1 MELRAYWAILRRRWA
16 TPVLLPLLVAILSA
30 AQLRPWQEPPPTYTA
45 TMRLLVGVLPIEEA
59 DGYDPRYY
67 AWMTSEYLVDDFSEV
82 LATEMFARAVNA
94 RLTEK
99 GLTIPANLIRGHANT
114 GKQHRIISLTFTW
127 HDADELLAIADATVA
142 ELEENA
148 ESYFA
153 QLGTDNAGVQ
163 VLDSPA
169 VFRQGQSARQR
180 VEWPLRIALA
190 IIAGFGV
197 AFLREYLDDTVR
209 RREQLE
215 EIGLTVLAAVPGRS
229 NLSQILS
236 GALPRRQLSK

>member
-16 TPVLLPLLVAILSA
+16 APVLLPILVAVFSA
-30 AQLRPWQEPPPTYTA
+30 AQLRPWQEPPPSYA
-45 TMRLLVGVLPIEEA
+45 VTMRLLVGVLPVEEA

-82 LATEMFARAVNA
+82 LATEMFALAVSA

-99 GLTIPANLIRGHANT
+99 GLSIPANLIRGHTNT
-114 GKQHRIISLTFTW
+114 GERHRIISLTFTW
-127 HDADELLAIADATVA
+127 HDADELKSIADATVA

-153 QLGTDNAGVQ
+153 QLGTADAGVH
-163 VLDSPA
+163 VLDSPV
-169 VFRQGQSARQR
+169 VFRQGQSARER
-180 VEWPLRIALA
+180 VEWPVRVFLA
-190 IIAGFGV
+190 IIAGIGI

-215 EIGLTVLAAVPGRS
+215 EMGLTVLAAVPGRGHLGTT
-229 NLSQILS
+229 LSA
-236 GALPRRQLSK
+236 ALMRRQSSK

>member
-16 TPVLLPLLVAILSA
+16 APVLLPILVAVFSA
-30 AQLRPWQEPPPTYTA
+30 AQLRPWQDPPPSYGVN
-45 TMRLLVGVLPIEEA
+45 MRLLVGVLPVGEP

-82 LATEMFARAVNA
+82 LATEMFALAVSA
-94 RLTEK
+94 RLSEK
-99 GLTIPANLIRGHANT
+99 GLSIPANLISGHTNT
-114 GKQHRIISLTFTW
+114 GEQHRIISLSFAW
-127 HDADELLAIADATVA
+127 HDADELQAIADATVA

-153 QLGTDNAGVQ
+153 QLGTDDAGVQ
-163 VLDSPA
+163 VLDSPV

-180 VEWPLRIALA
+180 LEWPLRIILAL
-190 IIAGFGV
+190 IAGIGV

-209 RREQLE
+209 RREQLQE
-215 EIGLTVLAAVPGRS
+215 MGLTVLAA
-229 NLSQILS
+229 I
-236 GALPRRQLSK
+236 PRRSAFGLSHGGSLLRRLSSK

>member
-16 TPVLLPLLVAILSA
+16 PPLLLPVLVAVFSGS
-30 AQLRPWQEPPPTYTA
+30 QLRPWQEPPLTYA
-45 TMRLLVGVLPIEEA
+45 VTMRLLVGVLPIEEA
-59 DGYDPRYY
+59 YGYDPRYY

-99 GLTIPANLIRGHANT
+99 GLSIPANLIQGHAST
-114 GKQHRIISLTFTW
+114 GEQHRIISITFTW
-127 HDADELLAIADATVA
+127 HDSDELQAIADATVA
-142 ELEENA
+142 ELEQNA

-153 QLGTDNAGVQ
+153 QLGTEDAGVH

-169 VFRQGQSARQR
+169 VFQQGQSARQR
-180 VEWPLRIALA
+180 VEWPLRIVLA
-190 IIAGFGV
+190 IIAGIGV

-229 NLSQILS
+229 NLNQILS
-236 GALPRRQLSK
+236 GALLRRQSSK